1 MTRSFCGISFEM
13 NSTKMDRIEAR
24 PLKETR
30 NEQIKPSRW
39 IVQSLWFLIRNHIT
53 RYFLYHKST
62 KI

>member
-39 IVQSLWFLIRNHIT
+39 IVQSL
-53 RYFLYHKST
+53 
-62 KI
+62 